1 MTDSAT
7 ITVPASAHDQA
18 STNLPTTARGW
29 GTEAAD
35 QPLKPMT
42 FERRALRPNDV
53 AIRITHTGICHSD
66 LHTCRND
73 WHNSRFPVVP
83 GHEIVGTVTAVGP
96 DVATHK
102 VGDIVA
108 VGCMVDSCMEC
119 DQCKEGWEVFCE
131 KGNVGTYNGT
141 DKQDGSLTKGG
152 YSDHIVVRDHFC
164 CKVPAGM
171 DIARVAPLLCAG
183 ITTYSPLRQYGVGEG
198 SKVAVVGL
206 GGLGHMGVK
215 LAAAMGAHVTMI
227 TTTASKGDD
236 ARELGAH
243 DVILSTDAA
252 QMKAATKRFDF
263 ILNTI
268 PVKHDIAPYLQLLGR
283 SGRMVLVGMIDNV
296 PEFHSFSLLSMNR
309 AVGGSAIGGIPETQE
324 MLDFCAEHGIYPE
337 CETIRMDQVNEA
349 YERLLKNDVRY
360 RFVIDMATLDQA
372 ATT

>member
-1 MTDSAT
+1 M
-7 ITVPASAHDQA
+7 
-18 STNLPTTARGW
+18 STMANGW
-29 GTEAAD
+29 GTDAAD

-42 FERRALRPNDV
+42 FERRALRVNDV
-53 AIRITHTGICHSD
+53 AIDITHSGICHSD

-73 WHNSRFPVVP
+73 WHGSRYPVVP

-96 DVATHK
+96 DVTAHK
-102 VGDIVA
+102 VGDAVA

-131 KGNVGTYNGT
+131 KGNVGTYNGL
-141 DKQDGSLTKGG
+141 DRHDGSLTKGG
-152 YSDHIVVRDHFC
+152 YSDHIVVRDHFV
-164 CKVPAGM
+164 CKIPQGM

-227 TTTASKGDD
+227 TTTPSKGDD

-243 DVILSTDAA
+243 DVILSTEKE
-252 QMKAATKRFDF
+252 QMKAARKRFEF

-268 PVKHDIAPYLQLLGR
+268 PIAHDLTPYLGLLGR
-283 SGRMVLVGMIDNV
+283 SGRMVLVGAIDNL
-296 PEFHSFSLLSMNR
+296 PSFHSWNLLSMNR
-309 AVGGSAIGGIPETQE
+309 AVGGSSIGGIPETQE
-324 MLDFCAEHGIYPE
+324 MLDFCHENNVYPE
-337 CETIRMDQVNEA
+337 CEMVGIEQVNDA

-360 RFVIDMATLDQA
+360 RFVIDMASLQNQA
-372 ATT
+372 A